1 MRRREWCECEV
12 PGETT
17 TRGLGLK
24 RKEERVRK
32 KRDKKTAREKK
43 ICSRR
48 LLQARQCKP
57 RSGMQR
63 IVPAWGVGRNVGVS

>member
-1 MRRREWCECEV
+1 MSEV

-17 TRGLGLK
+17 MQSLDLK
-24 RKEERVRK
+24 REGERVRK
-32 KRDKKTAREKK
+32 KRDKKTVREKK

-63 IVPAWGVGRNVGVS
+63 IVPTWGVGKNVGVS

>member
-32 KRDKKTAREKK
+32 KRDKKTVREKK
-43 ICSRR
+43 KNAAVDYCKQDNANLGQVCSE
-48 LLQARQCKP
+48 
-57 RSGMQR
+57 
-63 IVPAWGVGRNVGVS
+63 